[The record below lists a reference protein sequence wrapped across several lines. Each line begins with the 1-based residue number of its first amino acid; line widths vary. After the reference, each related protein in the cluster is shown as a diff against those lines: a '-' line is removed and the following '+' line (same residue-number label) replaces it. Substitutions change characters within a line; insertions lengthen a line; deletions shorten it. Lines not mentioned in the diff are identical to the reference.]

1 MLTCPKCNCEV
12 SEGAKFCT
20 TCGCSFVSDFGESA
34 ETTVLTADMN
44 VANNQGYNAANN
56 QGYNAA
62 ANQGYYQ
69 NQYAPNNFNQPQQ
82 PVATLKTNRSFIK
95 VLLLSLITFG
105 IYALVCFGGITDDV
119 NLVCSRYDN
128 KKTMNYYLL
137 VFIVTPLTLGIAS
150 IVWMHKI
157 CGRIGDELKRRG
169 VNYSF
174 SSADFWLWNVLGA
187 IILVGPFIFLHKFFK
202 AVNLMNE
209 NYNMYG

>member
-12 SEGAKFCT
+12 SGGAKFCT

-82 PVATLKTNRSFIK
+82 PVAKLKTNRSFIK
-95 VLLLSLITFG
+95 VILLSLITFG

-119 NLVCSRYDN
+119 
-128 KKTMNYYLL
+128 L